1 MPNWKKVIVSGSNAT
16 LNQVT
21 SSVVRAD
28 TNLKIPVYSSNPSAG
43 TLGEGA
49 VFYNS
54 TTDTVNADTGAAIIP
69 VTGPQVLKVL

>member
-28 TNLKIPVYSSNPSAG
+28 TNLKIPVYSSNPSAVISLPSEDFLPAKYSC
-43 TLGEGA
+43 TSVKTCSLC
-49 VFYNS
+49 S
-54 TTDTVNADTGAAIIP
+54 
-69 VTGPQVLKVL
+69 